1 MMSEWVSVDDELPK
15 RGVDVLIYSKRYKNI
30 RVAWL
35 SDDESWL
42 VAGDQVS
49 SVGLTHW
56 MPLPDAP
63 K

>member
-1 MMSEWVSVDDELPK
+1 MSEWISVDDELPK
-15 RGVDVLIYSKRYKNI
+15 YGVDVLIFSKRYKNI

-35 SDDESWL
+35 DDEGGWL
-42 VAGDQVS
+42 VAGDHIS
-49 SVGLTHW
+49 SDGITHW